1 MSKTSRNNKKQK
13 RIRFPAEFEEGALH
27 FKTGEGWKACYDSAR
42 EIYTAETFWAGY
54 YDLYEINEEIFD
66 NLKTKGMKRRDAHE
80 LINTGRHLYKSVSDR
95 NGSYDIALDEDYAL
109 LCPWA
114 EVQKT
119 GELWG
124 RELTDLAVAIFDSE
138 KQNREQRLK

>member
-1 MSKTSRNNKKQK
+1 MSKISRNNKKKK
-13 RIRFPAEFEEGALH
+13 RIRLPAEFAEGALR
-27 FKTGEGWKACYDSAR
+27 FKTGAGWKACYDSEKAL
-42 EIYTAETFWAGY
+42 YTAETFWAGY
-54 YDLYEINEEIFD
+54 YDLYEINAEIFS

-80 LINTGRHLYKSVSDR
+80 LIGTGRHLYKSVSDR
-95 NGSYDIALDEDYAL
+95 NGSYDIALDDNYAS

-124 RELTDLAVAIFDSE
+124 REMTDLAVAIFDSE
-138 KQNREQRLK
+138 KQNRQPKT

>member
-1 MSKTSRNNKKQK
+1 MSKISRNNKKKK
-13 RIRFPAEFEEGALH
+13 RIRLPTEFAEGALR
-27 FKTGEGWKACYDSAR
+27 FKTGAGWKACYDNAR
-42 EIYTAETFWAGY
+42 ELYTAETFWAGY
-54 YDLYEINEEIFD
+54 YDLYEINAEIFS

-80 LINTGRHLYKSVSDR
+80 LIGTGRHLYKSVSDR
-95 NGSYDIALDEDYAL
+95 NGSYDIALDDNYAS

-124 RELTDLAVAIFDSE
+124 RELTGLAVAIFDSE
-138 KQNREQRLK
+138 KQNRQPKT

>member
-1 MSKTSRNNKKQK
+1 MSKKSSNNKKQK
-13 RIRFPAEFEEGALH
+13 RIRLPAEFEEGALR
-27 FKTGEGWKACYDSAR
+27 FKTGAGWKACYDSAR
-42 EIYTAETFWAGY
+42 ELYTAETFWAGY
-54 YDLYEINEEIFD
+54 YDLYEINAEIFS
-66 NLKTKGMKRRDAHE
+66 NLKTKGMKRRDAQE
-80 LINTGRHLYKSVSDR
+80 LINTGRHLYKSVSDC
-95 NGSYDIALDEDYAL
+95 NSSYDIALDENYAL

-138 KQNREQRLK
+138 KQNRQPKT